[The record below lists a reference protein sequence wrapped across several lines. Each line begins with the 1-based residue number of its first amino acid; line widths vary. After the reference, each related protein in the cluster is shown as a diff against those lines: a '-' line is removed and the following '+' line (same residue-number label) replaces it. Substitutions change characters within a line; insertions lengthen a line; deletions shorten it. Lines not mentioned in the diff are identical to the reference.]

1 MLFSSQIFI
10 TGYILIWQHFLYLG
24 EKTTIIWPWKRF
36 LHTYFLCVIF
46 FMKRIAVNCRRFL
59 LHKTF
64 LLLVTP
70 KWRLGFPGFL
80 FYNVQDFMGIT
91 KYKRAW
97 YEMDFG
103 GWNES
108 WIVNILNIPWWYFMN
123 LMNMILGK
131 HFIIF
136 FTAWR
141 LLGSCILTVKVHI
154 FFIAFNIKEHS
165 TCFGYLIFHLS
176 ECSEELMLWKQH
188 SNIVRL
194 DLIVWGLCCFYNCTT
209 FLLQYY
215 GSLFWHLRHF
225 SFL

>member
-1 MLFSSQIFI
+1 MYAFLYYLATNSKFLNLIFILSSNVIFI

-91 KYKRAW
+91 KYKRGW
-97 YEMDFG
+97 YEIDFG
-103 GWNES
+103 GWNVS
-108 WIVNILNIPWWYFMN
+108 WLVYIHIAVLYEFNECDIRKTFHNFFHSRKITRIMYFD
-123 LMNMILGK
+123 
-131 HFIIF
+131 
-136 FTAWR
+136 
-141 LLGSCILTVKVHI
+141 S
-154 FFIAFNIKEHS
+154 
-165 TCFGYLIFHLS
+165 
-176 ECSEELMLWKQH
+176 
-188 SNIVRL
+188 
-194 DLIVWGLCCFYNCTT
+194 
-209 FLLQYY
+209 
-215 GSLFWHLRHF
+215 
-225 SFL
+225 